1 MEEFNT
7 LEKVIEL
14 FRLSNMYFEENNI
27 FILYKD
33 MQKSNGLVSGMEYPY
48 EGLIVNETNRGFA
61 MIPLKQDGIV
71 LKQSINKMHIDRTR
85 NIIFIPKENITSITI
100 KKFALINSKMK
111 RISIKTTDGKNYL
124 LFGKVNEESI
134 PYHNENFA
142 KFVTNNQ

>member
-1 MEEFNT
+1 
-7 LEKVIEL
+7 
-14 FRLSNMYFEENNI
+14 
-27 FILYKD
+27 